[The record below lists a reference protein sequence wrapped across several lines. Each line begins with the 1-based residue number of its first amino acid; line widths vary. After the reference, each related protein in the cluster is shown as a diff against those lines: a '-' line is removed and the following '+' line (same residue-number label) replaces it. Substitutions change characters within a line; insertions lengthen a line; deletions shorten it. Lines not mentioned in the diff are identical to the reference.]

1 MRPISAAGV
10 AADFWPEARQQTGSR
25 DPLLVCHAG
34 AVVTV
39 ISNDRVVS
47 GSSVI

>member
-10 AADFWPEARQQTGSR
+10 AADFWPEARQQTGSG

-34 AVVTV
+34 AVTV